1 MIKHIVF
8 WRLNGENAERRKAQ
22 AQEIKTVLEALNGR
36 IDGLR
41 KLEIGIDFSDT
52 PSSAHVVLYSE
63 LDSREALAAYQT
75 HPEHVKAVAVVKAAA
90 SERQLV
96 DYEI

>member
-8 WRLNGENAERRKAQ
+8 WHLNGETAERRKAQ
-22 AQEIKTVLEALNGR
+22 AQEIKTVLETLNGR

-41 KLEIGIDFSDT
+41 TLEVGIDFSDT
-52 PSSAHVVLYSE
+52 PSSAQVALYAE

-75 HPEHVKAVAVVKAAA
+75 HPEHVQAAAVVKAAA
-90 SERQLV
+90 SERHMV
-96 DYEI
+96 DYEV

>member
-1 MIKHIVF
+1 MIKHIVL

-41 KLEIGIDFSDT
+41 KLEVGIDFSDT

-63 LDSREALAAYQT
+63 FGSREALAAYQT
-75 HPEHVKAVAVVKAAA
+75 HPEHVKAAAVVKAAA

-96 DYEI
+96 EYEI